1 MQIANILANI
11 VPAAYR
17 LYTPALYRLCAPAQ
31 TPAAQVVTPVAQVVT
46 HALFNSHRG
55 SFDAT
60 RFLSFGAVS
69 GSIAGAGSW
78 AGGGSRPDPSAGTGV
93 AYLLVSLLSVNGHVC
108 SNGRGCA
115 AGSNCRDFRAETR
128 WSLNPG
134 EAAKIWVHQRGK
146 AASRQLLP
154 AAAQSTVPAP
164 ALDRSRSAASCS
176 DMASMMK
183 RTSSSCATSS
193 RRPEPFVAAA
203 SRASVRV
210 MAQAQQPAPVNAA
223 SKQMFTAAQ
232 APSRSVVTRVA
243 AAEAPASTST
253 STKVRAG
260 AWHWKLWTWA

>member
-1 MQIANILANI
+1 MPSVDRLLGQAVGPAVGQDQTQVQELALRI
-11 VPAAYR
+11 CWCRCYP
-17 LYTPALYRLCAPAQ
+17 PM
-31 TPAAQVVTPVAQVVT
+31 VT
-46 HALFNSHRG
+46 F
-55 SFDAT
+55 
-60 RFLSFGAVS
+60 
-69 GSIAGAGSW
+69 
-78 AGGGSRPDPSAGTGV
+78 
-93 AYLLVSLLSVNGHVC
+93 C
-108 SNGRGCA
+108 CNGRGCA
-115 AGSNCRDFRAETR
+115 TGSNCRDFRAETR